1 MYNAARSWE
10 NRRHNRMKVQPRRK
24 HKTDAANDAVSEGR
38 VRNETFDLLN
48 ARPEGE
54 KQQGAD
60 SRQANS
66 FDPLQQLEP
75 SNKSL
80 QERREFLIF
89 FLAHG
94 VRFRVILSLNRE
106 LVYPI

>member
-1 MYNAARSWE
+1 MYSAARSWE
-10 NRRHNRMKVQPRRK
+10 KRRHNRMKVQAEKKAQNRSG
-24 HKTDAANDAVSEGR
+24 HDAVSERR

-54 KQQGAD
+54 EQQGAD

-94 VRFRVILSLNRE
+94 LRFRVILSLNR
-106 LVYPI
+106 